1 VLTAHV
7 RFGSSLC
14 ENALGRRMCSIV
26 FSIAF
31 FRKKLSVQSTP
42 TSTKSRWSKGD
53 QRDRLPKVRF
63 RLSNRHENRTSDV
76 MEDIGRWPIA
86 RLDSTFMDERPL
98 RARSGRSVSGAFDP
112 QPALDD

>member
-1 VLTAHV
+1 
-7 RFGSSLC
+7 
-14 ENALGRRMCSIV
+14 
-26 FSIAF
+26 
-31 FRKKLSVQSTP
+31 
-42 TSTKSRWSKGD
+42 
-53 QRDRLPKVRF
+53 
-63 RLSNRHENRTSDV
+63 